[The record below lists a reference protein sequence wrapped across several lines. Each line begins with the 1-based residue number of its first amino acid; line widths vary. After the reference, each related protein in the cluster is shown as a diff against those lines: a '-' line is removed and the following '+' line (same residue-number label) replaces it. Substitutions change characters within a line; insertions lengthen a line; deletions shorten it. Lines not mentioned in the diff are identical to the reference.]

1 MTLTHTMKTDL
12 SPTRQRLVEK
22 MQRLNFGHIEGLH
35 VRNGEPV
42 FDPPP
47 RVIRDV
53 KFGGENRPRPEVT
66 KSDFSLKVEVMDLFA
81 HLEEVGDGVIT
92 RLEIQRGLP
101 FRMAV
106 EEAVA

>member
-1 MTLTHTMKTDL
+1 MNTTKTDL
-12 SPTRQRLVEK
+12 TKNQRRLVEW
-22 MQRLNFGHIEGLH
+22 MQRLNFGRIENLP

-47 RVIRDV
+47 RVIREV
-53 KFGGENRPRPEVT
+53 KFGGENRPRPET
-66 KSDFSLKVEVMDLFA
+66 AKPDFCLKAEVVDLFE
-81 HLEEVGDGVIT
+81 HLKEVGDGVIT

-101 FRMAV
+101 FRMAI